1 MMTSRNTTRSLMIAG
16 LAGSLIATS
25 TPIARADPQ
34 TPFAAEATIDPTLRP
49 NTPMPDYPKQSR
61 AKKEAGIV
69 RVKLCVDA
77 AGHVTKADLAQTS
90 GFPNLDN
97 AVLKWVQGI
106 QFNAAMKG
114 STPVA
119 VCDFPL
125 KYEFQVTKGPTRQ
138 EQTTNPFD
146 IGPATG
152 LATGP

>member
-1 MMTSRNTTRSLMIAG
+1 MTGLKTVRGLTIAM
-16 LAGSLIATS
+16 LAAGVFM
-25 TPIARADPQ
+25 TPALLAHADPQ
-34 TPFAAEATIDPTLRP
+34 TPVATEATTDPSLRP
-49 NTPMPDYPKQSR
+49 DTPMPAYPKQSR
-61 AKKEAGIV
+61 AKKEAGVV
-69 RVKLCVDA
+69 RVKLCVEAD
-77 AGHVTKADLAQTS
+77 GRVTKADIAQTS

-97 AVLKWVQGI
+97 AVLKWVQGVR
-106 QFNAAMKG
+106 FNAAMKG
-114 STPVA
+114 ATPVA

>member
-1 MMTSRNTTRSLMIAG
+1 MMISRKTTRSLMIAG
-16 LAGSLIATS
+16 LIAGLTMTS
-25 TPIARADPQ
+25 APTVYADPQ
-34 TPFAAEATIDPTLRP
+34 APGAAETTTDPSLRP

-61 AKKEAGIV
+61 SKKEAGVV

-90 GFPNLDN
+90 GFPNLDA
-97 AVLKWVQGI
+97 AVMKWVQGV

-114 STPVA
+114 ATPVA

-152 LATGP
+152 LAAGP